1 MACECLLIFLSLP
14 SMPSSEFW
22 DWRCILLHLAL
33 CRFWGSSL
41 HHKYFILWTF
51 FANLKL
57 THLDSFLEWAQQ
69 GLFASKESITDSSSG
84 VAGGSKLFQS
94 FSWVIEW
101 LFLVEDLCWSTELL
115 EVNESNCYVMS
126 KESTPTS
133 PSSCFYTLHR
143 TSFMVFSWGWLM

>member
-1 MACECLLIFLSLP
+1 MSVYRFSCLYP
-14 SMPSSEFW
+14 SCHHQSSGIGDVYYYIWLYVGSGDQVCATNTLSSE
-22 DWRCILLHLAL
+22 H
-33 CRFWGSSL
+33 S
-41 HHKYFILWTF
+41 F

-57 THLDSFLEWAQQ
+57 THFGSFLEWAQQ

-84 VAGGSKLFQS
+84 VAGDSKLFQS

-101 LFLVEDLCWSTELL
+101 LVLVEDLCWSTELL
-115 EVNESNCYVMS
+115 EVNECNCYAMS

-143 TSFMVFSWGWLM
+143 ASFMMFSWGWLM